1 MKIRPLALSVALC
14 CGGVLLSG
22 CNDSSSS
29 GNDNGA
35 KPEVKAPWNF
45 DLYMVGEFS
54 GSYTGP

>member
-22 CNDSSSS
+22 CNDNSSS
-29 GNDNGA
+29 GSDNGV
-35 KPEVKAPWNF
+35 KPEVKAPWDF

-54 GSYTGP
+54 GWGP